1 MMRVRKLG
9 YTKRKKNKDIKEE
22 RDLVLSPSEDTSEEF
37 VDVGGRPLTVLVIAF
52 VCGQGEKGD

>member
-22 RDLVLSPSEDTSEEF
+22 RDLVLSPAEDTSEEF